1 MDEQKIML
9 DLFNKI
15 QNEQL
20 KQLQQEMKKTPKDG
34 KMLQSMKLDELIGG
48 NLEYFDALVNEY
60 ISNPDMAKLGLMKT
74 IFD

>member
-74 IFD
+74 IYD